1 LALSPSAQTQGELR
15 RLYRRLMDLIIQ
27 FRGHT
32 WRDKTHGFCIGET
45 SHHYGLHADGGGIEI
60 TEYFGRKTLGQPQ
73 RFELLLNAVRLARL
87 VKLAAKRYHASERGG
102 PAVDEERDTFTPAPP
117 PGDGWD
123 LVSISPTWN
132 AEKRCHDRTYT
143 WARVVFA
150 PAAAPAKAAP
160 AAVRAEAA
168 PVKARK
174 KAAMPAKPAAA
185 NTPARISHHLAEAQR
200 FLADLRT
207 ELAKLGS
214 TLEVHKFPSDVIVVE
229 RGEHLGRGQGRLRVR
244 MHAYNKQV
252 ILEEFI
258 AYPDILKGKKPA
270 WSIPYEFCLRDT
282 RWLYDTVQR
291 ELDQR
296 QPAVAQGGH

>member
-1 LALSPSAQTQGELR
+1 
-15 RLYRRLMDLIIQ
+15 MDLIIQ

-32 WRDKTHGFCIGET
+32 WRDKTHGLCIGET
-45 SHHYGLHADGGGIEI
+45 SHHYGLHADGCGIEI

-73 RFELLLNAVRLARL
+73 RFELLLSAVRLARL
-87 VKLAAKRYHASERGG
+87 VKLAAKRYHASEHGG

-143 WARVVFA
+143 WARIVFA
-150 PAAAPAKAAP
+150 PAAVPSQ
-160 AAVRAEAA
+160 RSQ
-168 PVKARK
+168 
-174 KAAMPAKPAAA
+174 PAKPAAPATVKAKKRAAGPAKQAEA
-185 NTPARISHHLAEAQR
+185 NATQPARIPHHMAEAQR

-207 ELAKLGS
+207 ELAKLGP

-229 RGEHLGRGQGRLRVR
+229 HGEHVGRGQGRLRVR

-296 QPAVAQGGH
+296 QPAVAQGVS

>member
-1 LALSPSAQTQGELR
+1 
-15 RLYRRLMDLIIQ
+15 MDLLIQ

-32 WRDKTHGFCIGET
+32 WRDKTHGLCIGET
-45 SHHYGLHADGGGIEI
+45 AHHYGLHADGSGIEI
-60 TEYFGRKTLGQPQ
+60 SEYFGRKALGQPQ
-73 RFELLLNAVRLARL
+73 RFALLLNALRLARL
-87 VKLAAKRYHASERGG
+87 VKLAAKRYHASENGG
-102 PAVDEERDTFTPAPP
+102 PAVSEERETFTPAPP

-123 LVSISPTWN
+123 LVSVSPTWN
-132 AEKRCHDRTYT
+132 AEKCCHDRTYT
-143 WARVVFA
+143 WARIVFA
-150 PAAAPAKAAP
+150 PAAAPAKP
-160 AAVRAEAA
+160 AATPTTV
-168 PVKARK
+168 PVKPTATIKAK
-174 KAAMPAKPAAA
+174 KRTAVPAKPAAA
-185 NTPARISHHLAEAQR
+185 NTPARIPHHLAEAQR

-207 ELAKLGS
+207 ELAKLGPA
-214 TLEVHKFPSDVIVVE
+214 LEVHKFPSDVIVVE

-258 AYPDILKGKKPA
+258 AYPDMLKGQKPA

-296 QPAVAQGGH
+296 QPATAQGGH

>member
-1 LALSPSAQTQGELR
+1 
-15 RLYRRLMDLIIQ
+15 MDLIIQ

-32 WRDKTHGFCIGET
+32 WRDTTHGLCIGENAL
-45 SHHYGLHADGGGIEI
+45 HYGLRADGCGIEI
-60 TEYFGRKTLGQPQ
+60 TNYFGRKPMGTPQHFQILLSQP
-73 RFELLLNAVRLARL
+73 RLARL
-87 VKLAAKRYHASERGG
+87 AKLAAKRYHASENGG

-123 LVSISPTWN
+123 LVSVSPTWN

-143 WARVVFA
+143 WARIVFA
-150 PAAAPAKAAP
+150 PAAAPAKPAAAP
-160 AAVRAEAA
+160 A
-168 PVKARK
+168 PVKTK
-174 KAAMPAKPAAA
+174 KRAATPAKPVAT
-185 NTPARISHHLAEAQR
+185 NTPARIPHHMAEAQR
-200 FLADLRT
+200 FLTDLRV
-207 ELAKLGS
+207 ELAKLGPAI
-214 TLEVHKFPSDVIVVE
+214 EVHKFPSDVIVVE

-258 AYPDILKGKKPA
+258 PYPDILKGQKPA

-291 ELDQR
+291 EMDQR
-296 QPAVAQGGH
+296 PAAVAQGVS